1 MRQFWVDL
9 IMGFIVL
16 TILTFTPIIIGIY
29 IYIKKNGKEDK
40 KIDQISTDFIL
51 IGCLIGI
58 YWVLTVLNYLVY
70 GYERGFSLEKIKEI
84 FNMLIT

>member
-1 MRQFWVDL
+1 
-9 IMGFIVL
+9 MGFIVL

-40 KIDQISTDFIL
+40 KIEQIATDL
-51 IGCLIGI
+51 VLGGSMLGI

-70 GYERGFSLEKIKEI
+70 GYERGFSLDKIKSI
-84 FNMLIT
+84 IDQIL

>member
-1 MRQFWVDL
+1 
-9 IMGFIVL
+9 MGFIVL

-40 KIDQISTDFIL
+40 KIEQMATDL
-51 IGCLIGI
+51 VLSGSMLGI

-70 GYERGFSLEKIKEI
+70 GYERGVNLGKIKSI
-84 FNMLIT
+84 IDQIL